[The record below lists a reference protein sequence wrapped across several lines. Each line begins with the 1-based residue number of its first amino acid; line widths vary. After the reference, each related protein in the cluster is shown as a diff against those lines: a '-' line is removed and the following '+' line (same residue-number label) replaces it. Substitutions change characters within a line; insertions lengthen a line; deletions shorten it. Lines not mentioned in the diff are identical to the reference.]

1 MDSGESW
8 QLIGVGLPPFN
19 QSYILTI
26 DPISPTTLYAG
37 TLRGVFHSLDSGAN
51 WNEMNNGFPTA
62 FAFALAIDP
71 LSPAKLYAGTGGAG
85 VAEFEAVGPQAP
97 GIIGY
102 FETPEAGFVSGVTVI
117 RGWAFSTKPG
127 SQIKSVKVFL
137 SDESFNAPCCS
148 ERSDVQAAF
157 PQYPAENT
165 LKSGWGI
172 TFNWEG
178 RQGVLNFAQR
188 QIRVEVQNT
197 EGEHF
202 FSDVRPV
209 TLIKPGDFEF
219 LDRFDLSEA
228 TTSIEDNDLVV
239 NGIVVRDKA
248 TQHQRRINFRFRWTA
263 SSQAFGMI
271 GTAILEDVASWS
283 SSFATWLASL
293 SSWLPT
299 SVATAIAQRLPLR
312 EVHFFFEDPAEEQ
325 IVSGIRVIR
334 DWAFPDDA
342 SITRVFVGLVVD
354 GVFVSDIP
362 CCSMRED
369 VAAAFPDNTNPLSS
383 GWGMLYNYGRLSAG
397 PHEMEVQIEVYFGYA
412 QFARHNVI
420 VVKPGG
426 SEFLDQFDL
435 SNATTRIEGEEIV
448 LSGVIVRDKASQQT
462 KTVEARLRWVQ
473 SSQGLE
479 IVAARDL

>member
-1 MDSGESW
+1 MRLLRFTVLVYALLSFLPVWEASLYV
-8 QLIGVGLPPFN
+8 QALGV
-19 QSYILTI
+19 
-26 DPISPTTLYAG
+26 DPLSLAELYAG
-37 TLRGVFHSLDSGAN
+37 TS
-51 WNEMNNGFPTA
+51 
-62 FAFALAIDP
+62 
-71 LSPAKLYAGTGGAG
+71 GAG
-85 VAEFEAVGPQAP
+85 VAGVQAVGPQEP

-127 SQIKSVKVFL
+127 SQITSVKVFL
-137 SDESFNAPCCS
+137 DNESFDAPCCS

-172 TFNWEG
+172 TFNWGG
-178 RQGVLNFAQR
+178 RQGVLNAAQR
-188 QIRVEVQNT
+188 QIQVEVQNT

-248 TQHQRRINFRFRWTA
+248 TQHQRRINSRFRWTA

-334 DWAFPDDA
+334 GWAFPDDA

-383 GWGMLYNYGRLSAG
+383 GWGMLYNYGRLPAG
-397 PHEMEVQIEVYFGYA
+397 LHEMEVQIAAYFGYA
-412 QFARHNVI
+412 QVARHNVL

-435 SNATTRIEGEEIV
+435 SNATARIEGEEIV
-448 LSGVIVRDKASQQT
+448 LSGVVVRDKASQQT
-462 KTVEARLRWVQ
+462 KTVEAWLRWVQ